1 MQTIL
6 SPNRYVGRAA
16 SPAIRLLVVHT
27 MEVAETSSVAEAVA
41 RSFADPKRRA
51 SAHICSDNDSD
62 VRCVP
67 DKDTAW
73 AAPGANAD
81 GLQWEAA
88 GRAGQTPAQWD
99 DAYSKAVLRR
109 GHRVFADWSRLH
121 SIPVRQ
127 LTNAQLADGVSK
139 GIVTHNQVSQVF
151 HLSDHWDPG
160 LSFPMLSFVAGIKAL
175 LGSSPASPKPSPTVG
190 VPKFPGITRLG
201 SRGAAVL
208 AVQRRLRARGWT
220 ISVDGAFGPATDKVV
235 RAFQRE
241 KRLTADGVVGP
252 KTWAALWTA
261 KVT

>member
-88 GRAGQTPAQWD
+88 GRASQTPTQWAD
-99 DAYSKAVLRR
+99 PYSKALLRR

-121 SIPVRQ
+121 KVPLRQ

-139 GIVTHNQVSQVF
+139 GVVTHNQVSQVF
-151 HLSDHWDPG
+151 KLSDHWDPG
-160 LSFPMLSFVAGIKAL
+160 LSFPMASFLAGAKAL
-175 LGSSPASPKPSPTVG
+175 LGSTPASPKPTLP
-190 VPKFPGITRLG
+190 VPPFPGTTRLG
-201 SRGAAVL
+201 SKGNAVL
-208 AVQRRLRARGWT
+208 QVQRRLRQRGW
-220 ISVDGAFGPATDKVV
+220 SVAVDGDFGPKTDSTV
-235 RAFQRE
+235 RRFQTS
-241 KRLTADGVVGP
+241 KHLDVDGVVGP
-252 KTWAALWTA
+252 NTWRALWA
-261 KVT
+261 LPVTG